1 VGAVSDGVFTVSKA
15 SLPFIG
21 GLLHTPATLVFSTQ
35 PAAART
41 PVDNGNDDGDDAA
54 VLVVQVAASPAG
66 WNWDSSFPFM
76 GGWPFSELPLSDAL
90 LVFSS
95 ADGVYPWGGDDGL
108 SVTGGARQNLSASV
122 ALPAFVTPGLLVV
135 NETPAQVM
143 AACARVP
150 GAIAQFHGDESPE
163 QCLASTGG
171 GERSFLRAARIP
183 LGDAAVQFD
192 LVEYAHRYSHAQAI
206 LLDAHVEGFGGGG
219 KAFNWSLLP
228 TNVASH
234 LVLSGGLTPAN
245 VTDGIVQVRP
255 RCISLAVDVSSGV
268 EMTGADGKA
277 IKGTKDAEKIQ
288 QFVAAVRAAD
298 TLLAKNP
305 FHV

>member
-1 VGAVSDGVFTVSKA
+1 MTAMQATAGRTRIK
-15 SLPFIG
+15 IC
-21 GLLHTPATLVFSTQ
+21 GLTREQDV
-35 PAAART
+35 
-41 PVDNGNDDGDDAA
+41 DAA
-54 VLVVQVAASPAG
+54 VAAGVDAIGFVLYPASPRAVTVERAA
-66 WNWDSSFPFM
+66 
-76 GGWPFSELPLSDAL
+76 EL
-90 LVFSS
+90 
-95 ADGVYPWGGDDGL
+95 
-108 SVTGGARQNLSASV
+108 ARR
-122 ALPAFVTPGLLVV
+122 LPAFVTPVLLFV

-143 AACARVP
+143 AAFGKVP
-150 GAIAQFHGDESPE
+150 GAIAQFHGDETPE

-192 LVEYAHRYSHAQAI
+192 LVEYAHRYSHAKAI

-255 RCISLAVDVSSGV
+255 RCLSLAVDVSSGV
-268 EMTGADGKA
+268 ERTGADGKA